1 MENQVTNKKK
11 DTDRSERKEEPLD
24 LKMTHARPNTVEG
37 ALSSAQLVAT
47 AALRGVDLSAAEEE
61 IGGLEAEDSQSRES
75 PHRKTHWKSQSVS
88 ETSNEATKNFNQ
100 NRELWQ
106 RRAASQSQI
115 DPSCT
120 STRHSQELWE
130 LRQKH
135 TPDLVM
141 DLPLVGSSSPKE
153 ADKVISEEE
162 TGSES
167 NSPGPESPDMTTAA
181 ERFAKQNQCTLKKN
195 TKVNLP
201 RNKSNNE
208 ILSEKT
214 SSDADNLENILN
226 SEKINQVKSELEL
239 VINPAAHQQRLTPKM
254 AVKFAASNNSSN
266 PVPSLK
272 PQVKQKP
279 QILRKPVLPLPVPP
293 SQTPPEIARKDAHD

>member
-1 MENQVTNKKK
+1 M
-11 DTDRSERKEEPLD
+11 KEDPIE
-24 LKMTHARPNTVEG
+24 MTIVHVKGSTVEG

-47 AALRGVDLSAAEEE
+47 AALRAINPSSDQDETDNSEPEENHKE
-61 IGGLEAEDSQSRES
+61 SS

-88 ETSNEATKNFNQ
+88 ETNETTNSFNQ

-106 RRAASQSQI
+106 RRAASQGHI
-115 DPSCT
+115 DPPQNPT
-120 STRHSQELWE
+120 LRHSQELWE

-153 ADKVISEEE
+153 GNDKSISEEDSSS
-162 TGSES
+162 SES
-167 NSPGPESPDMTTAA
+167 SSPGPESPDMTTAA

-201 RNKSNNE
+201 RKSNE
-208 ILSEKT
+208 ILNDNKT
-214 SSDADNLENILN
+214 SSEVDSLENILN

-239 VINPAAHQQRLTPKM
+239 VINPVAHQQRLTPKM
-254 AVKFAASNNSSN
+254 AVKFSASNNSPSN
-266 PVPSLK
+266 TVPSK
-272 PQVKQKP
+272 PQLKQKP

-293 SQTPPEIARKDAHD
+293 NQTSTPDRKDAHD